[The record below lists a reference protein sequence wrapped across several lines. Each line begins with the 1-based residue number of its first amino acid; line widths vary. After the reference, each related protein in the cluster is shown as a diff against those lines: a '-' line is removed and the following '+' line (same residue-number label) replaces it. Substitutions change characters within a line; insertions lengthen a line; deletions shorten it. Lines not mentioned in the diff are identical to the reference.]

1 MRMTKRRGIIL
12 EILRE
17 RGHLDAY
24 ELLELARQK
33 DSRISLATVYRS
45 LAYFRERD
53 VIRGRTFGE
62 GHTHFEIHDAE
73 TGSHA
78 HFICS
83 GCGRLREITGRF
95 MGDLEQLAKKENIPH
110 LQGPSRHVRALRR
123 VRCQR
128 TLRGFRKDVKTWLK
142 RDDLTR

>member
-1 MRMTKRRGIIL
+1 MERVQKTLRMTKRRGIIL

-33 DSRISLATVYRS
+33 DSRISLATVYRT

-78 HFICS
+78 HFVCT

-95 MGDLEQLAKKENIPH
+95 MEDLEQLARKEKFSISRVH
-110 LQGPSRHVRALRR
+110 LDMFGLCEECADKNP
-123 VRCQR
+123 
-128 TLRGFRKDVKTWLK
+128 
-142 RDDLTR
+142 